1 MNTMRKR
8 ILSAALAGALTLTA
22 AIPVRAIFGR
32 EGSPAA
38 VAAFSKSD
46 GEGQLITFTKE
57 DFTARVTGEEDLSAI
72 VMGDLPSGGVLR
84 LAGADVRSG
93 EAVEVTRLGAL
104 CFVPDIGREVHTS
117 FTFLPVFSRTGA
129 GAEAVTVHL
138 NISDTPNVAPI
149 AVEQSWETYADLPLW
164 GTLKAVDPEGD
175 GCTFTV
181 ADQGK
186 RGTVTIE
193 GDRFCY
199 TPQGKSG
206 KDSFSVV
213 ATDRFGNRSQATQ
226 ITVTVTKRHE
236 KECFTYTDMEE
247 STAHFAAL
255 KLREAGV
262 FSGEAFGSEAFFKPD
277 ATVTRAQFLTMAAA
291 VADLAMPTAAV
302 STGLSDNDAIPA
314 WAQGYVAA
322 GILSGVVEGSD
333 DGGGNRA
340 FRAQSAITRAEAAAI
355 ADRCLDLADDGREMA
370 FADREC
376 VPAWARQSVV
386 NCTARGFL
394 DARDNTV
401 RAGDTLTR
409 EEAAVMLYGMMTHG
423 EE

>member
-1 MNTMRKR
+1 MKNLRRSVLWLAVAGAMT
-8 ILSAALAGALTLTA
+8 LSAAV
-22 AIPVRAIFGR
+22 PVRAIFR
-32 EGSPAA
+32 KEEAPCA
-38 VAAFSKSD
+38 VAAFAKSD

-57 DFTARVTGEEDLSAI
+57 DFTDRVTGEESLSAI

-93 EAVEVTRLGAL
+93 EAVEVSRLGAL

-117 FTFLPVFSRTGA
+117 FSFLPVFSRTGA
-129 GAEAVTVHL
+129 GEEAVTVHL
-138 NISDTPNVAPI
+138 NISDTPNASPI

-213 ATDRFGNRSQATQ
+213 ATDSFGNRSQAAR
-226 ITVTVTKRHE
+226 ITVTVTKRHD
-236 KECFTYTDMEE
+236 KECFTYTDMGE
-247 STAHFAAL
+247 SPAHFAAL
-255 KLREAGV
+255 RLREAGV
-262 FSGEAFGSEAFFKPD
+262 FAGEAFGDEAFFEPD
-277 ATVTRAQFLTMAAA
+277 ETLTRAQFLAMAAV
-291 VADLAMPTAAV
+291 VADMAMPTAAV

-340 FRAQSAITRAEAAAI
+340 FRAASAVTRAEAAAI
-355 ADRCLDLADDGREMA
+355 ADRCLSLADDGREMA
-370 FADREC
+370 FADGET

-386 NCTARGFL
+386 NCAARGFL
-394 DARDNTV
+394 EAEDNTV
-401 RAGDTLTR
+401 RAGEALTR
-409 EEAAVMLYGMMTHG
+409 EEAAVMLYGMLKHG
-423 EE
+423 ED